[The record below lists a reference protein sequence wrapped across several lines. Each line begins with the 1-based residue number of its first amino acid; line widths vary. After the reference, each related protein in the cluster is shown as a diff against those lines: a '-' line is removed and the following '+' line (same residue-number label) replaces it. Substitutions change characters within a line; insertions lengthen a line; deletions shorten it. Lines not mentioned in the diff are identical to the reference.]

1 MILATSTC
9 GSFSCSPRF
18 LNMSVKL
25 WGAWAMR
32 TSFSH
37 WGSGDELQPLLQRVQ
52 GQTGK
57 PADQGTIEA
66 DVLQIAPDGELDA
79 ADQHVDVPGLDLVG
93 DEAAHAALL
102 AFHEI
107 GQDAHHAA
115 VDLGADRQIARE
127 LSA

>member
-32 TSFSH
+32 TSLGH

-57 PADQGTIEA
+57 ATDHGTIEA
-66 DVLQIAPDGELDA
+66 DVLQVAPDRELDA
-79 ADQHVDVPGLDLVG
+79 TDQHVDVPGLHLIG
-93 DEAAHAALL
+93 DEAADAALL
-102 AFHEI
+102 ALDEI
-107 GQDAHHAA
+107 GQDPHHA
-115 VDLGADRQIARE
+115 
-127 LSA
+127 